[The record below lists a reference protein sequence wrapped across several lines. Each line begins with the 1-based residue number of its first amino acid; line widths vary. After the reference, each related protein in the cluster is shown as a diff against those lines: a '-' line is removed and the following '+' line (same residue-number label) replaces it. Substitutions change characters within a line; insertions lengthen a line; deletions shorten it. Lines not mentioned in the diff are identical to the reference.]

1 VAEIRFSSVSEAAA
15 GKVLAVA
22 VLAGRVLAA
31 PGAALD
37 AACAGALTR
46 LIAAGRFNGEHG
58 QTLVAAAPGGVEAER
73 IVLFGLGEPGALDS
87 HGWEKAGAALAA
99 ALAGT
104 GEDGVRLLLD
114 PPEDASLSGGVAL
127 AHLALG
133 FVLRGYRDDR
143 FRSRRVE
150 GDEGSPTALTLIG
163 ACADDAQ
170 ACWRD
175 DLGHVAAGVL
185 LARDL
190 FAEPGNTLYP
200 ESFVDRL
207 APLAELGVDIEAL
220 GPERLSELKMNALLA
235 VAQGSVREP
244 RLAVMRW
251 NGAADPDA
259 APIAFVGKGITFDSG
274 GISLKPGKGMEE
286 MKGDM
291 AGAAAV
297 VGAMRALAGRRAPVN
312 AVGVLALAE
321 NMPSE
326 KALRPGDILTTMAGW
341 TIEIINTDAEGRLV
355 LADAL
360 WFTHKTFAPHAIVD
374 LATLTYDIMAALGLV
389 FTGLFAT
396 DDDLAGELMTASAVS
411 GEKLWRMP
419 LDEAFEEN
427 LGSQIA
433 DLRHFGEDEES
444 ADASHAAQLLS
455 RFAGGRPWA
464 HLDIAG
470 KEMAYDD
477 KPLCP
482 KGPSGVGVRL
492 LDQLA
497 RCRSARPS

>member
-1 VAEIRFSSVSEAAA
+1 MADIRFSGGSETAV
-15 GKVLAVA
+15 GRVLAVG
-22 VLAGRVLAA
+22 VLAGRVLPDAT
-31 PGAALD
+31 GALD
-37 AACAGALTR
+37 AACAGALRR
-46 LIAAGRFNGEHG
+46 LIAAGRFSGEHG
-58 QTLVAAAPGGVEAER
+58 QTAVAAAPTGLEADS
-73 IVLFGLGEPGALDS
+73 IVLLGLGADGERDS
-87 HGWEKAGAALAA
+87 HGWEKIGAALAA
-99 ALAGT
+99 ALAGS
-104 GEDGVRLLLD
+104 GEDGVRLVLD
-114 PPEDASLSGGVAL
+114 PPEDSAL
-127 AHLALG
+127 AGPTALTHLALG
-133 FVLRGYRDDR
+133 FLLRGYRDDR
-143 FRSRRVE
+143 FRSRRV
-150 GDEGSPTALTLIG
+150 GDDQGSPACLTLVSG
-163 ACADDAQ
+163 CAEESARLWQ
-170 ACWRD
+170 A
-175 DLGHVAAGVL
+175 DLCHVAAGVL

-200 ESFVDRL
+200 ESFVERL

-220 GPERLSELKMNALLA
+220 GPDRLAALKMNALLA
-235 VAQGSVREP
+235 VAQGSAREA
-244 RLAVMRW
+244 RLAVLRW
-251 NGAADPDA
+251 NGAADPQVP
-259 APIAFVGKGITFDSG
+259 PIAFVGKGITFDSG

-321 NMPSE
+321 NMPGE
-326 KALRPGDILTTMAGW
+326 NALRPGDILTTMAGW

-360 WFTHKTFAPHAIVD
+360 WFTHKTFAPHAIID

-389 FTGLFAT
+389 FTGLFAS
-396 DDDLAGELMTASAVS
+396 DDALAGELMTASSLS

-419 LDEAFEEN
+419 LDEAFEDN
-427 LGSQIA
+427 LGSDIA
-433 DLRHFGEDEES
+433 DLRHFAEDEES

-482 KGPSGVGVRL
+482 KGPTGVGVRL
-492 LDQLA
+492 LDQLT
-497 RCRSARPS
+497 RCRPARPD

>member
-1 VAEIRFSSVSEAAA
+1 MTTISFARDGHAAAGGILAVPVLAQRALPPASQALDLASGGALGRLLKAGRFTGAAGETVEAAA
-15 GKVLAVA
+15 PQGLEAQ
-22 VLAGRVLAA
+22 RVL
-31 PGAALD
+31 L
-37 AACAGALTR
+37 L
-46 LIAAGRFNGEHG
+46 
-58 QTLVAAAPGGVEAER
+58 
-73 IVLFGLGEPGALDS
+73 GLGEPAALDS
-87 HGWEKAGAALAA
+87 HGWEKIGGALAA
-99 ALAGT
+99 TLAGR
-104 GEDGVRLLLD
+104 GEEAVRLVLD
-114 PPEDASLSGGVAL
+114 PPAEAALGGGEAL
-127 AHLALG
+127 ARLALG

-143 FRSRRVE
+143 FRSRRTE
-150 GDEGSPTALTLIG
+150 DDEGSPADLALVG
-163 ACADDAQ
+163 AHAEEAQ
-170 ACWRD
+170 ALWEG

-190 FAEPGNTLYP
+190 FAEPANTLYP
-200 ESFVDRL
+200 ESFVERL
-207 APLAELGVDIEAL
+207 APLAELGVDIEAM
-220 GPERLSELKMNALLA
+220 GPVRLAELKMNAMLA
-235 VAQGSVREP
+235 VAGGSDREP
-244 RLAVMRW
+244 RLAVLRW
-251 NGAADPDA
+251 NGAADPA
-259 APIAFVGKGITFDSG
+259 EPPIAFVGKGVTFDSG

-312 AVGVLALAE
+312 AVGVLGLVE
-321 NMPSE
+321 NMPSG

-389 FTGLFAT
+389 FTGMFAS
-396 DDDLAGELMTASAVS
+396 DDTLAGELMAASGAT

-419 LDEAFEEN
+419 MDGAFEEN
-427 LGSQIA
+427 LGSDIA
-433 DLRHFGEDEES
+433 DLRHFSEDTEE
-444 ADASHAAQLLS
+444 ADASHAAQLLL

-482 KGPSGVGVRL
+482 KGPTGVGVRL

-497 RCRSARPS
+497 RCRTAQRA

>member
-1 VAEIRFSSVSEAAA
+1 MTTIAFTRDGHDASGGI
-15 GKVLAVA
+15 LAVP
-22 VLAGRVLAA
+22 VLAGRTLPPASQ
-31 PGAALD
+31 ALD
-37 AACAGALTR
+37 RACGGALAR
-46 LIAAGRFNGEHG
+46 LVAAGRFTGAADEI
-58 QTLVAAAPGGVEAER
+58 AESAAPQGLSAER
-73 IVLFGLGEPGALDS
+73 IMLVGLGEASALDG
-87 HGWEKAGAALAA
+87 HAWERIGGAMAA
-99 ALAGT
+99 ALAGR
-104 GEDGVRLLLD
+104 GEESVRLVLD
-114 PPEDASLSGGVAL
+114 PPEDAAL
-127 AHLALG
+127 HGPEALCRLALG

-143 FRSRRVE
+143 FRSRRPVD
-150 GDEGSPTALTLIG
+150 DEGSPAGLTLVA
-163 ACADDAQ
+163 ACADDAS
-170 ACWRD
+170 ALWEG

-190 FAEPGNTLYP
+190 FGEPANTLYP
-200 ESFVDRL
+200 ESFIERL

-220 GPERLSELKMNALLA
+220 GPQRLAELKMNAMLA
-235 VAQGSVREP
+235 VAQGSDREP
-244 RLAVMRW
+244 RLAVLRW
-251 NGAADPDA
+251 NGAADPQEP
-259 APIAFVGKGITFDSG
+259 PIAFVGKGVTFDSG
-274 GISLKPGKGMEE
+274 GISLKPAKGMEE

-312 AVGVLALAE
+312 AVGVLGLVE

-326 KALRPGDILTTMAGW
+326 RALRPGDILTTMAGW

-360 WFTHKTFAPHAIVD
+360 WFTHKTFAPHAMVD

-396 DDDLAGELMTASAVS
+396 DDTLAAELMGASADS

-427 LGSQIA
+427 LGSDIA
-433 DLRHFGEDEES
+433 DLRHFGEETEE

-482 KGPSGVGVRL
+482 KGPTGVGVRL

-497 RCRSARPS
+497 RRRTARRA